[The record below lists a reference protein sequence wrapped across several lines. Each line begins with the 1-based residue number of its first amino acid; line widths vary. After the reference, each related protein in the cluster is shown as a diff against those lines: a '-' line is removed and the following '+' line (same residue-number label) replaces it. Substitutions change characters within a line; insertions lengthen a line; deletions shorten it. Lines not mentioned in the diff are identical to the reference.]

1 MYTKL
6 NIKKIALSLALPLVM
21 LSAPQAQAFDL
32 KTWSGSMCSAFYG
45 TQDQFFN
52 RTHSGIKNI
61 SGDPRWV
68 TCGVVDDTYNGSN
81 SGNYDNGT
89 QGARVRVQ
97 QPPASLSTC
106 YLSERGDFGQ
116 EIDTTMVVIPGSG
129 EQNLSTTAS
138 DHWGNRILLC
148 KLAPG
153 ATLNRITIW
162 EYDNSDQDH

>member
-1 MYTKL
+1 MDTKY

-21 LSAPQAQAFDL
+21 LSTPQAQAFDL
-32 KTWSGSMCSAFYG
+32 KTWSGSMCNAFYG
-45 TQDQFFN
+45 TQDQHFN

-61 SGDPRWV
+61 SGSPYWI

-89 QGARVRVQ
+89 QGARLRIE
-97 QPPASLSTC
+97 QPAASVSTC

-116 EIDTTMVVIPGSG
+116 EIDTRTTVQAGTG
-129 EQNLSTTAS
+129 NLDMDTAVS
-138 DHWGNRILLC
+138 DHWGNRLLLC

-153 ATLNRITIW
+153 ATLNRISIW
-162 EYDNSDQDH
+162 EYDASDVNH